1 MVDTDGSGC
10 SRWWIQMVQDVGW
23 WIQMVQD
30 VVDGGYRWFR
40 WIQMVHV
47 VDGGYRW
54 FKDVVDVDTDG
65 SGWIRW

>member
-1 MVDTDGSGC
+1 MVDTGGSGC
-10 SRWWIQMVQDVGW
+10 SRW

-40 WIQMVHV
+40 CSRWWIQMVHDV

-54 FKDVVDVDTDG
+54 FTM
-65 SGWIRW
+65 

>member
-10 SRWWIQMVQDVGW
+10 SRWWIQMVQDIQIDGGYRCSRWMDTDGSGCSRW

-40 WIQMVHV
+40 M
-47 VDGGYRW
+47 
-54 FKDVVDVDTDG
+54 
-65 SGWIRW
+65 